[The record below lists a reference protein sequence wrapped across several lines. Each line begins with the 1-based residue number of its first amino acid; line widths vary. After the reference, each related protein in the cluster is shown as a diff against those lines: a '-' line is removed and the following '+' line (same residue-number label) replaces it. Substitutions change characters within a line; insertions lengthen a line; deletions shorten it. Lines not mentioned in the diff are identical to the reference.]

1 MVAGEHHHGALGDSR
16 LLQPLEQVGHGLLQ
30 LQLAGDVG
38 AKRLRARKIRHQPFI
53 LDAHGIVGEVII
65 GMTGI
70 GHIVGVKLRLL
81 EVVVHGLFH
90 HLQVRRGRAGLHVQA
105 EVQGFEGIA
114 HVGVGVDA
122 VIEGAHVVVIGV
134 GRKPLIG
141 VDVPQAEGQ
150 IVLHGHGKAH
160 AAHVRHESHAQGI
173 LAVGSE
179 VGEAII
185 EVFKDE
191 ALLAHAV
198 EGGRQVR
205 VDEIVGKGLGTDHDE
220 VISRKIAGIVVLCR
234 A

>member
-1 MVAGEHHHGALGDSR
+1 MVPGEYHHGALGNAR
-16 LLQPLEQVGHGLLQ
+16 LLQPLEKISHGLFQ
-30 LQLAGDVG
+30 LQLAGDIG
-38 AKRLRARKIRHQPFI
+38 AERLRARKIRHQPFI

-65 GMTGI
+65 GMAGI

-81 EVVVHGLFH
+81 EVVVHGLLH

-114 HVGVGVDA
+114 HIGVGVDA
-122 VIEGAHVVVIGV
+122 VIEGAHVVVVGV

-198 EGGRQVR
+198 EGGRQVW